1 MNKLLTLTIASELF
15 LLLPFLII
23 FLINRKTK
31 KNILLLPFWIIGG
44 GPLLYLAIDDLYS
57 NYIDANIGL
66 GLAFMFTWIY
76 SLIALIVAISL
87 LVKKKRK
94 NNISKEE

>member
-23 FLINRKTK
+23 
-31 KNILLLPFWIIGG
+31 GG

-57 NYIDANIGL
+57 NHIEQARQQLERKPFPLPQLNIRHRPNTI
-66 GLAFMFTWIY
+66 FDY
-76 SLIALIVAISL
+76 SYGDFEILNYQSHPSIKAPIAV
-87 LVKKKRK
+87 
-94 NNISKEE
+94 

>member
-23 FLINRKTK
+23 
-31 KNILLLPFWIIGG
+31 GG
-44 GPLLYLAIDDLYS
+44 GPLLYLSIDDLYS

-76 SLIALIVAISL
+76 SVIALIVAISL
-87 LVKKKRK
+87 IVKKKRK

>member
-1 MNKLLTLTIASELF
+1 MF

-23 FLINRKTK
+23 YFTNRKTK
-31 KNILLLPFWIIGG
+31 KNILWLFFLIIGG
-44 GPLLYLAIDDLYS
+44 GPLLYLAIDDLNS

-76 SLIALIVAISL
+76 SLIALIIAII
-87 LVKKKRK
+87 LVVRKKRK
-94 NNISKEE
+94 NNISKE